1 MTENTNNEPTG
12 QEEEP
17 QVINY
22 LDLDGVANL
31 KNELDTRYITRD
43 DVQALVEGAVSNYKN
58 AIVQIVADK
67 ASVTNPEEGY
77 LYLVP
82 DSDPANANVYEAW
95 AWEIT
100 DDTTTPP
107 TYGWVKMGA
116 SQIKMEVDPNL
127 DPASSNPVQNS
138 VVTSNLAL
146 KLNTADIL
154 DNVVQGNDNPVK
166 SSGIY
171 SALAEKIDRGA
182 FHAITAAEITSVFDG
197 TYTPGS
203 SGSGTSS

>member
-1 MTENTNNEPTG
+1 MTSNTNNNNNNG
-12 QEEEP
+12 Q
-17 QVINY
+17 VKIDY

-31 KNELDTRYITRD
+31 KNELDARYITRD

-82 DSDPANANVYEAW
+82 DPDPANANVYEAW

-116 SQIKMEVDPNL
+116 SQIKMDVDDHL
-127 DPASSNPVQNS
+127 SETSENPVQNCI
-138 VVTSNLAL
+138 VTSHLND
-146 KLNTADIL
+146 KLNKGDVL
-154 DNVVQGNDNPVK
+154 DTVVQGDSNPVK

-171 SALAEKIDRGA
+171 SALAEKIDVGA
-182 FHAITAAEITSVFDG
+182 FHAITEEEIASVFDG
-197 TYTPGS
+197 TYVPGS
-203 SGSGTSS
+203 SGSGTSN